1 MSMQVLFCASEVSPF
16 AKTGGLADVAASLP
30 VSLQKLGCDVRI
42 FMPLYLSVREKFGSV
57 IEPLAQNV
65 IVPVGI
71 HDYHVHFWEGRT
83 ETGIPI
89 YFLEKDEFF
98 DRSHLYGSPV
108 RGDYE
113 DNAERFIAFNR
124 ATQQLCTTL
133 DWFPSLFHLH
143 DWQTG
148 LVAAYY
154 YLNWRYDPRFLRS
167 GTIFTIHNIA
177 YQGVFP
183 PGYFGLS
190 QLPPSAFSI
199 AGIEFWGQCNLLK
212 AGLIYSDFLTTV
224 SPRYALEIQTNAFG
238 FGLEGVLGERKD
250 SLAGILNGID
260 TTVWDPATDPDLP
273 ANFSLKDISG
283 KRICKETL
291 CARVGFPEEHRSFPL
306 LGMISRFATQKG
318 FDLLEK
324 ILPDLM
330 ELPVNMIILGTGDA
344 AIEDQLKEMEIRFP
358 DRLKLLFKF
367 DEKVAHLIEAGTDI
381 FLMPSRYEPC
391 GLNQMY
397 SLRYGTIPVVHATGG
412 LDDSVIDVM
421 ENPDF
426 GTGFK
431 FYEYKPEAFFSSIR
445 LALDLYEHKNKW
457 SEIRQRAMSQDF
469 SWDRSAR
476 EYIQI
481 YEKVLTKK
489 RKIPGKKPDFA
500 RSRQKI

>member
-1 MSMQVLFCASEVSPF
+1 MNLQILFCASEVSSF

-30 VSLQKLGCDVRI
+30 ASLQKLGCDVRI
-42 FMPLYLSVREKFGSV
+42 FMPLYRSVREKLGSLQL
-57 IEPLAQNV
+57 LAQN
-65 IVPVGI
+65 IMVPVGI
-71 HDYHVHFWEGRT
+71 HDYHVHFWESRT

-89 YFLEKDEFF
+89 YFIEKDEFY

-124 ATQQLCTTL
+124 AAQQLCTAL
-133 DWFPSLFHLH
+133 DWFPAIFHLH
-143 DWQTG
+143 DWQTA
-148 LVAAYY
+148 LVSAYCH
-154 YLNWRYDPRFLRS
+154 LNWRYDPRFLKS

-183 PGYFGLS
+183 AGFFSLM

-199 AGIEFWGQCNLLK
+199 EGIEFWGQCNFLK
-212 AGLIYSDFLTTV
+212 AGLVYSDFLTTV
-224 SPRYALEIQTNAFG
+224 SPRYALEIQTKAFG
-238 FGLEGVLGERKD
+238 FGLEGLLTERRT
-250 SLAGILNGID
+250 SLTGILNGID
-260 TTVWDPATDPDLP
+260 TRIWDSTTDPALP
-273 ANFSLKDISG
+273 ANYSSEDLSG

-291 CARVGFPEEHRSFPL
+291 CARLTFPEAQRSYPL

-318 FDLLEK
+318 FDLLEE

-330 ELPVNMIILGTGDA
+330 DLPVNLVILGTGDA
-344 AIEDQLKEMEIRFP
+344 AIEDKLKEMENLFP

-367 DEKVAHLIEAGTDI
+367 DEKLAHLIEAGVDI

-412 LDDSVIDVM
+412 LDDSVVDVLR
-421 ENPDF
+421 DTDS

-431 FYEYKPEAFFSSIR
+431 FYEYEPKAFFDAIVS
-445 LALDLYEHKNKW
+445 ALDQFEHKQKW
-457 SEIRQRAMSQDF
+457 IEIQKRAMAQDF

-476 EYIQI
+476 EYIQV

-489 RKIPGKKPDFA
+489 RSIPGRKADYGKTK
-500 RSRQKI
+500 QII